1 MGTPV
6 PPRGA
11 PPPDG
16 AAPPSIRS
24 LTLTVYAPT
33 FVFAVGQG
41 AVIPIMALAAR
52 SVGAGVALAG
62 LIVALRGIGTM
73 LFDIP
78 AGRLIT
84 RLGERR
90 AMVIATVVLIVS
102 LVGCAVSTSP
112 VTFAVSAFVMGC
124 GWAIWLL
131 ARLTYVSEVMPPNLR
146 GRALSTLG
154 GVNRIGNFVG
164 PLVGALAIGVAGL
177 DGAFYTHIVVAV
189 AGCALLLAIPDPHT
203 GAPPELE
210 PHDLRVTT
218 TVRDHRQVFATAG
231 VAALAIGALR
241 ASRQVVL
248 PLWADHIGLGAESV
262 ALVFAI
268 SAAMDMTLFYPAGF
282 VMDRWGRK
290 FVAIPCLAIL
300 SVGQLLVPLTHE
312 FWSLAL
318 VGVLLGFGNG
328 MGSGIVMTLGADFS
342 PATARA
348 NFLGVWRFIG
358 DAGTAGGPL
367 LVGGIAAIATLGAAS
382 VAIGAAGLAGAVW
395 VALRMPEPLHRFR
408 AHDEDRTADPAESP
422 G

>member
-131 ARLTYVSEVMPPNLR
+131 ARLTYVTEVMPPNLR

-189 AGCALLLAIPDPHT
+189 AGYALLLAIPDPHT

-210 PHDLRVTT
+210 PHDLRVKT
-218 TVRDHRQVFATAG
+218 TVRDHRHVFATAG
-231 VAALAIGALR
+231 VAALAIGALQR
-241 ASRQVVL
+241 VASGGTAAVGRPHRPRRRERGARLRHLGGDGHDAVLPGRVRHGPLGPQVRGDPVPDHPRGRTAAGAAHPRVLVARPRRRAPRVRQRHGQRHRDDARRRLLARGTRRTSSGCGASRRRGHGGR
-248 PLWADHIGLGAESV
+248 AV
-262 ALVFAI
+262 A
-268 SAAMDMTLFYPAGF
+268 
-282 VMDRWGRK
+282 RRR
-290 FVAIPCLAIL
+290 
-300 SVGQLLVPLTHE
+300 
-312 FWSLAL
+312 
-318 VGVLLGFGNG
+318 
-328 MGSGIVMTLGADFS
+328 
-342 PATARA
+342 AR
-348 NFLGVWRFIG
+348 RH
-358 DAGTAGGPL
+358 PH
-367 LVGGIAAIATLGAAS
+367 LGAAS
-382 VAIGAAGLAGAVW
+382 VAIGAVGLAGAAR
-395 VALRMPEPLHRFR
+395 VALRMPEPLHRLR
-408 AHDEDRTADPAESP
+408 AHEEDRTADPAESP

>member
-1 MGTPV
+1 MTAPV
-6 PPRGA
+6 
-11 PPPDG
+11 PPDG

-112 VTFAVSAFVMGC
+112 LTFAVSAFVMGC

-131 ARLTYVSEVMPPNLR
+131 ARLTYVSEVMPANLR

-210 PHDLRVTT
+210 PHDLRVKT

-342 PATARA
+342 PAVGRA

-382 VAIGAAGLAGAVW
+382 VAIGATGLASAIW
-395 VALRMPEPLHRFR
+395 VARRMPEPLHRLR

>member
-1 MGTPV
+1 MVGVDDTLALLDRSVAPRRSEPPAATPE
-6 PPRGA
+6 RMTA
-11 PPPDG
+11 PVPPDG

-112 VTFAVSAFVMGC
+112 LTFAVSTFVMGC

-131 ARLTYVSEVMPPNLR
+131 ARLTYVSEVMPANLR

-210 PHDLRVTT
+210 PHDLRVKT
-218 TVRDHRQVFATAG
+218 TVRDHRQVFAHRRRRGAGDRRAAG
-231 VAALAIGALR
+231 VA
-241 ASRQVVL
+241 
-248 PLWADHIGLGAESV
+248 
-262 ALVFAI
+262 
-268 SAAMDMTLFYPAGF
+268 
-282 VMDRWGRK
+282 
-290 FVAIPCLAIL
+290 
-300 SVGQLLVPLTHE
+300 
-312 FWSLAL
+312 
-318 VGVLLGFGNG
+318 
-328 MGSGIVMTLGADFS
+328 SG
-342 PATARA
+342 
-348 NFLGVWRFIG
+348 
-358 DAGTAGGPL
+358 
-367 LVGGIAAIATLGAAS
+367 GAAA
-382 VAIGAAGLAGAVW
+382 VGRPHRPRRRERGARVRHLGGAW
-395 VALRMPEPLHRFR
+395 
-408 AHDEDRTADPAESP
+408 T
-422 G
+422 